1 MLDLLT
7 NSLLDPLRAG
17 LIVALFVTTLRTRH
31 DTGFAVPLALG
42 LVFVAVIIPV
52 TKGIVPILPAI
63 AAGLVA
69 NIIMISIILGIWT
82 LWSRR

>member
-17 LIVALFVTTLRTRH
+17 LLIALFVTAVRTRH
-31 DTGFAVPLALG
+31 DTGFALPLTLG

-69 NIIMISIILGIWT
+69 NIILMAIVLAIWAIVA
-82 LWSRR
+82 RK